1 MAFKSRN
8 HTNAHFAVSNGEFSG
23 YRLIYVCTYYTERK
37 ERGGGGGRGKKGIYI
52 YMIYRVDSFLSVGV
66 VCMRQLAL
74 LYMLVYSLHVLIRAR
89 THIYTSVFSHEG
101 TYTYARAH
109 PRENVH
115 THAHDAYE
123 HKVHACIRTRHMHV
137 CTRTMLIHAY
147 VRARANTPAH
157 APALV

>member
-8 HTNAHFAVSNGEFSG
+8 HTNVHFSVSNGELSG
-23 YRLIYVCTYYTERK
+23 YRLIYVCTYYAERK
-37 ERGGGGGRGKKGIYI
+37 KRGGGGGRGKKWIYI
-52 YMIYRVDSFLSVGV
+52 YKIYRVDPFLSAGV

-74 LYMLVYSLHVLIRAR
+74 LYMLVYSLHALIRSR

-109 PRENVH
+109 PRKNVY

-137 CTRTMLIHAY
+137 CIRTML
-147 VRARANTPAH
+147 VRARANTPVH